1 MSVAGVILAAGNS
14 TRLRE
19 PKQLVQLGGERL
31 LERTVRLA
39 REAGLSPIIVVV
51 GARAAEILAQ
61 CDLHGAQVVRSER
74 WAEGMSYAVRAGIAA
89 VVETNAASAVVLTSD
104 MPFVTPKH
112 LQALTKRHSE
122 LRASSYNGRKGVP
135 AHFPRAYFR
144 ELERL
149 EGDSGA
155 RDILQQALTVELG
168 EDALD
173 IDTPEDLA
181 AARARFGSVKRLRK
195 GAR

>member
-1 MSVAGVILAAGNS
+1 M
-14 TRLRE
+14 
-19 PKQLVQLGGERL
+19 ERA
-31 LERTVRLA
+31 VRLA

-89 VVETNAASAVVLTSD
+89 VAESNAASAVVLTSD

-112 LQALTKRHSE
+112 LQALTRRHSE
-122 LRASSYNGRKGVP
+122 LRASSYGGRKGVP

-155 RDILQQALTVELG
+155 RDLLQNGLSVELG

-181 AARARFGSVKRLRK
+181 AARTRFGSVKRLRK
-195 GAR
+195 GVR

>member
-1 MSVAGVILAAGNS
+1 MSVAAVILAAGNS

-51 GARAAEILAQ
+51 GARAAEILVQ
-61 CDLHGAQVVRSER
+61 CDLHGVQVVRSER

-89 VVETNAASAVVLTSD
+89 VAETNAASAVVLTSD

-112 LQALTKRHSE
+112 LQGLTKRHSE
-122 LRASSYNGRKGVP
+122 LRASSYKGRKGVP

-155 RDILQQALTVELG
+155 REILEHALTVELG

-181 AARARFGSVKRLRK
+181 AARARFGSEKRLRK